1 MPELEIVEIGSAL
14 CERRQEMGLTLDD
27 VAEQTKIRK
36 TYIRALEEERFE
48 ELPGKVYVVGFLQ
61 NYARFL
67 GVPVEPLVRALEDR
81 DQGTTKNEKLLQPS
95 EFRVAAT
102 VPTSKSPVRIA
113 VWLAAVLLLL
123 AVAGFY
129 FVPGLIDSNRQET
142 VLPDPPAPQ
151 TAVVQDIVQSTNV
164 ESRGQGTNVESSF
177 GQAEADRQSTAPE
190 ASQMLPE
197 SIAAPPA
204 IPLDGGTLKLTVNGE
219 GHFVIAFDGGKSR
232 EYKAK
237 PGLTLSWFVKKE
249 VSLDLDIDGTA
260 QLWLNQQE
268 IDLTDKHTL
277 RLVSV
282 KDQEGGR

>member
-14 CERRQEMGLTLDD
+14 CERRQEMGLTLEAA
-27 VAEQTKIRK
+27 AEQTKIRK
-36 TYIRALEEERFE
+36 TYLHALEEERFE
-48 ELPGKVYVVGFLQ
+48 ELPGKVYVVGFLR

-67 GVPVEPLVRALEDR
+67 KLPVDPLVRALEER
-81 DQGTTKNEKLLQPS
+81 DQVVEKKEKPLPAS
-95 EFRVAAT
+95 EFRAAAT
-102 VPTSKSPVRIA
+102 APASRSGVRTI
-113 VWLAAVLLLL
+113 VWLALILLLL
-123 AVAGFY
+123 AGVGFY
-129 FVPGLIDSNRQET
+129 FALGLIDSDPQET
-142 VLPDPPAPQ
+142 VKPVSPAFQ
-151 TAVVQDIVQSTNV
+151 AEVVQDSGQTANV
-164 ESRGQGTNVESSF
+164 EPLP
-177 GQAEADRQSTAPE
+177 GQAVADQQPVVPE
-190 ASQMLPE
+190 VSHDLPE
-197 SIAAPPA
+197 KVAAPPL
-204 IPLDGGTLKLTVNGE
+204 IPMGGGTLKLTVDGE

-249 VSLDLDIDGTA
+249 VDLDLDIDGTA